1 MLSSV
6 IVAEVGRSY
15 GVDPNIQTK
24 WVSIT
29 TQEINSVQQFVAH
42 SDRYTH

>member
-1 MLSSV
+1 MLSSA
-6 IVAEVGRSY
+6 IVAGVGRSY

-24 WVSIT
+24 WVPIT
-29 TQEINSVQQFVAH
+29 PQEINSVQQFVAH